1 MEQPAFGDVLRYARE
16 SKGEDIAQVSR
27 KLRIRPD
34 ILRAIEECDFANM
47 PARGYTRSMVASYAR
62 YVGLNAK
69 KITNLYLEDLYA
81 HEINSKI
88 ETYDDFTHVSGR
100 RSINKKNA
108 SASGSSRGSTNNST
122 RNRSNRSRN
131 GRSGAESTNESS
143 ARTARNSRTRTRQE
157 STRHTNRPRK
167 RNQQNSGSNR
177 RGQNS
182 KREHGAST
190 GGIGSAARG
199 AVASAFN
206 NFDTLATR
214 AARANNQ
221 EGRRVGSTAQS
232 RQFGNFYTGNP
243 SANPAKKSYA
253 KVLVVIAII
262 LILLVIIVS
271 LAFGNRGATQT
282 QEASKVPITGV
293 TDTSQSQDAQ
303 AQSQQQATETAPT
316 SVVVEYK
323 LESGKQAYVVITQ
336 DGNSTQSML
345 TGPVNQ
351 KIEVSGTWS
360 LATYVT
366 SDITV
371 TMAGNAVEFVNDSST
386 GMPTATVNFQD
397 YLVSWAKEHP
407 NATINLD
414 SLTTSNSSTNTD
426 SSNSASTST
435 DTSTS
440 SSTSGTATNSS
451 SGTSTGTTGT
461 GTSTSSTTGTT
472 GTTTGTYS
480 STG

>member
-1 MEQPAFGDVLRYARE
+1 MEQPAFGEVLRYARE
-16 SKGEDIAQVSR
+16 IKGEDIAQVSR
-27 KLRIRPD
+27 ALRIRPD
-34 ILRAIEECDFANM
+34 ILRAIEEGDFANL

-69 KITNLYLEDLYA
+69 KITNLYLNDLYSS
-81 HEINSKI
+81 EINKSI

-100 RSINKKNA
+100 RSINKKNLNA
-108 SASGSSRGSTNNST
+108 SSDRRN
-122 RNRSNRSRN
+122 NRS
-131 GRSGAESTNESS
+131 SS
-143 ARTARNSRTRTRQE
+143 NPRRTTRTRGGVSGTENPDELHTRTNRSSLTRKGQE
-157 STRHTNRPRK
+157 SARSTNRPHR
-167 RNQQNSGSNR
+167 RGQQNNGSNR

-182 KREHGAST
+182 KRERDTNA
-190 GGIGSAARG
+190 GGIGNAARG
-199 AVASAFN
+199 AVANAFN

-232 RQFGNFYTGNP
+232 RQFGNFYTGGQSGAQTKTSRAP
-243 SANPAKKSYA
+243 I
-253 KVLVVIAII
+253 LIVIAII
-262 LILLVIIVS
+262 LILLLIIVS
-271 LAFGNRGATQT
+271 LAFGNRGGTQT
-282 QEASKVPITGV
+282 QDASKVPITGV

-303 AQSQQQATETAPT
+303 AQAQQQAAETAPT

-351 KIEVSGTWS
+351 KIEVTGTWS

-426 SSNSASTST
+426 ASNSASTGTDAST
-435 DTSTS
+435 SNSTSGATS
-440 SSTSGTATNSS
+440 SS
-451 SGTSTGTTGT
+451 STGTASTGT

-472 GTTTGTYS
+472 TGTYS

>member
-100 RSINKKNA
+100 RSISKKNA
-108 SASGSSRGSTNNST
+108 NASGSSRGSTNNST

-131 GRSGAESTNESS
+131 GRSGAENTNEGG
-143 ARTARNSRTRTRQE
+143 ARTARNSRTRTGQE

-167 RNQQNSGSNR
+167 RNQQNNGSSR

-182 KREHGAST
+182 KRERGTGA
-190 GGIGSAARG
+190 GGIGNAARG

-351 KIEVSGTWS
+351 KIEVTGTWS

-426 SSNSASTST
+426 ASNSASTGT
-435 DTSTS
+435 DASTS
-440 SSTSGTATNSS
+440 NSTSGTTSS
-451 SGTSTGTTGT
+451 SSTGTTSTGT

-472 GTTTGTYS
+472 TGTYS